1 MGSVERSLSERGLN
15 NRIGVISFYRC
26 FNSNIMLPTL
36 VRHIARAQSRVGVR
50 WMGSYG
56 EVDPKLQGLPTMNEL
71 PVAEGSWEEHHRERQ
86 KKHNMRL
93 VGGISFFL
101 LTVLAGTAAGTFNFS
116 TYRPDY
122 KSFKYDEVKYGERE
136 EE

>member
-1 MGSVERSLSERGLN
+1 MGES
-15 NRIGVISFYRC
+15 GVISFYRC
-26 FNSNIMLPTL
+26 FNRDIMLPTL
-36 VRHIARAQSRVGVR
+36 ARHIARAQSRVGVR

-71 PVAEGSWEEHHRERQ
+71 PVPEGSWEEHHRERQ

-101 LTVLAGTAAGTFNFS
+101 LTVLQERPLERSISAHTA
-116 TYRPDY
+116 PI
-122 KSFKYDEVKYGERE
+122 
-136 EE
+136 